1 MRVTNSELRLLWV
14 LALIIFLGGNFFGYK
29 WLAKKQETL
38 NLNAAELRADAA
50 EAKVDLLETDKWTQ
64 RMAWIQAH
72 EPTLG
77 DEGEAKAA
85 VLNFV
90 VKGARD
96 NKLEIM
102 EQSPNDSQHGPSGT
116 QVNVSVKVKGAMD
129 GLVKWLTDLQ
139 KPDQFYAI
147 TSLSLRAD
155 EDQKSM
161 VCTLQIARYFKDK

>member
-1 MRVTNSELRLLWV
+1 MRVTNSELRLLCV
-14 LALIIFLGGNFFGYK
+14 LAAIVFLGGNFFGYK
-29 WLAKKQETL
+29 WLAKKQSTL
-38 NLNAAELRADAA
+38 DLTAAELRADEA

-64 RMAWIQAH
+64 RMAWIKAH
-72 EPTLG
+72 EPALG

-85 VLNFV
+85 VLNYV

-96 NKLEIM
+96 NKLEIR
-102 EQSPNDSQHGPSGT
+102 EQSPNDSQRGPSGT
-116 QVNVSVKVKGAMD
+116 QVNVSVEVKGGMD

-139 KPDQFYAI
+139 QPDQFYAI
-147 TSLSLRAD
+147 TSFSLRAD